1 MSSFKTE
8 LKKAFCVFDSDGD
21 GSITIEELQKVLLSL
36 GVKASLP
43 EVQKMIVNVDRDRSG
58 TIDFEEF
65 CDYMLPVLERHES
78 DEQVRDMFKRFD
90 ADGNGYIDEMELKQM
105 LERIMGKEVPMSEVK
120 QMINDVDMN
129 NDGRI
134 DIYEFIKMMQE

>member
-1 MSSFKTE
+1 MSEFKTE

-21 GSITIEELQKVLLSL
+21 GSITGQELQKVLLSL

-43 EVQKMIVNVDRDRSG
+43 EVKKMMNNVDRDQNG

-65 CDYMLPVLERHES
+65 CNYMLPILERHET
-78 DEQVRDMFKRFD
+78 DEQIRQMFKKFD
-90 ADGNGYIDEMELKQM
+90 ADGNGYIDELELKEC
-105 LERIMGKEVPMSEVK
+105 LEKLMGKPVPVSEVK
-120 QMINDVDMN
+120 QMIQDVDMN

-134 DIYEFIKMMQE
+134 DIYEFIKMMQD